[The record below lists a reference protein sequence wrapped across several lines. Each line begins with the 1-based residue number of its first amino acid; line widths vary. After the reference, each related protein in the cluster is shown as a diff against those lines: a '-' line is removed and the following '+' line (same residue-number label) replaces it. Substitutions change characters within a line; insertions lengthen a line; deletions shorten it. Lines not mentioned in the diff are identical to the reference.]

1 MAGRGPRHL
10 PERLPGPGSGPGY
23 GVRVPADPLSRAH
36 EADRRTGRGTDHEE
50 TMHQQPVLTL
60 SRSGRA
66 WRDVRA
72 LVTATVGACMRFR
85 VTGLAAEGGFFAL
98 LSLPPL
104 VFGVV
109 ASLGYLGRW
118 LGADDVAAVRGQLA
132 RITEAVFTSQAIADV
147 ILPTFDSVTTQGRAD
162 LTVLAFLVS
171 VWSGSRALNV
181 YVDTIAIMYGLGG
194 HRGIVATR
202 ILSLSTYLV
211 ALLVGVVVVPL
222 VLVGP
227 RLLQEWLPA
236 NVRVLAHLY
245 WPVVL
250 VLSVFCLTTLYHLST
265 PVRSRWWRDLP
276 GALLALLGWFL
287 VSWVLRRSLA
297 LSIAGPST
305 SIYGPLAA
313 PVVVLIWFYFLAISV
328 LIGAG
333 LNSAVDRVWP
343 DPTKTAAREAARRQ
357 AAERRRWVP

>member
-1 MAGRGPRHL
+1 MHEQTVRERTAPTPVAPGR
-10 PERLPGPGSGPGY
+10 
-23 GVRVPADPLSRAH
+23 
-36 EADRRTGRGTDHEE
+36 
-50 TMHQQPVLTL
+50 VL
-60 SRSGRA
+60 
-66 WRDVRA
+66 RDARA
-72 LVTATVGACMRFR
+72 LAAGTVEACLRFR

-104 VFGVV
+104 VFGIV

-118 LGADDVAAVRGQLA
+118 LGAEDVAAVREQLA
-132 RITEAVFTSQAIADV
+132 RITEAVFTSEAISDV

-162 LTVLAFLVS
+162 LTLLAFLVS

-181 YVDTIAIMYGLGG
+181 HVDTIAIMYGLGG
-194 HRGIVATR
+194 HRGVVRTR
-202 ILSLSTYLV
+202 LLSLSTYLV

-236 NVRVLAHLY
+236 HLRVLSQLY

-250 VLSVFCLTTLYHLST
+250 VLSVVCLTTLYHLST
-265 PVRSRWWRDLP
+265 PVRSRWWRDVP
-276 GALLALLGWFL
+276 GALLTLLGWFV
-287 VSWVLRRSLA
+287 VSWVLRWSLS
-297 LSIAGPST
+297 LSVAGPST

-313 PVVVLIWFYFLAISV
+313 PIVVLVWFYFLAIAV
-328 LIGAG
+328 LIGAA

-343 DPTKTAAREAARRQ
+343 DPRKTAAREVARRQ